1 MTILFLAVGDKT
13 VASTRARVY
22 GYLPFLKKEGIKYK
36 ILTFTSKSKCRRIIN
51 MERDNRLQYLSEIL
65 YKLYI
70 ILRLLILAK
79 KYDIIFIQ
87 KTVLPIAAWKILRK
101 LNKKIIFDFDDAVY
115 LSQDIT
121 CLLEEASCIVVSN
134 KYLKEWVS
142 KYNKSVYELI
152 SPVSIVMQPAAKKN
166 NAIVAL
172 GWIGSPETSRYLLPL
187 MPVFRDLKEKFEN
200 LEIEFMGATRNK
212 DFALLN
218 IGIKDWSLEAEKE
231 YLKRVAV
238 GIMPL
243 KDDEWSRSK
252 AGYKLLLYM
261 SRGIACVASPIGINM
276 EIIENGKSGF
286 FATSKDEWF
295 ERLSVLLKDAKLRGE
310 IAERGRIRAK
320 EHFSYDKLF
329 PKFLEILYLTGNS
342 T

>member
-1 MTILFLAVGDKT
+1 MRILFLTIGDET
-13 VASTRARVY
+13 IASSRVRVY
-22 GYLPFLKKEGIKYK
+22 GYLPFLAGEGIGYR
-36 ILTFTSKSKCRRIIN
+36 ILIFTSKAKCRRILTLKK
-51 MERDNRLQYLSEIL
+51 DNFLQHIFEIF
-65 YKLYI
+65 YKIYI
-70 ILRLLILAK
+70 IAKLLVLSK
-79 KYDIIFIQ
+79 KYEIVYVQ
-87 KTVLPIAAWKILRK
+87 KVILPKALWKILRK
-101 LNKKIIFDFDDAVY
+101 LNKRVIFDFDDAIYIYKDISY
-115 LSQDIT
+115 LLKDAA
-121 CLLEEASCIVVSN
+121 CVVVSN
-134 KYLKEWVS
+134 KILKERALG
-142 KYNKSVYELI
+142 YNKRIYELI
-152 SPVSIVMQPAAKKN
+152 SPVSVNKRFPAPKDGS
-166 NAIVAL
+166 VTL

-200 LEIEFMGATRNK
+200 LEIEFMGVAPNK

-231 YLKRVAV
+231 YLKRLAV

-261 SRGIACVASPIGINM
+261 SRGIACVASPVGINM
-276 EIIENGKSGF
+276 KIIENGKSGF

-295 ERLSVLLKDAKLRGE
+295 ERLSVLLKDAKLRGK

-320 EHFSYDKLF
+320 EHFSYDKVF
-329 PKFLEILYLTGNS
+329 PKFLEILYLTENS